1 MMKHLTTLVTN
12 EAAQCAKDVLK
23 KLHEVDADV
32 VPLNTQGSIGTVY
45 ELWVGDHED
54 MGLLA
59 LCVESYVIGR
69 YHGLELGMNQRT
81 GGLEEAQA
89 NTQADV
95 DHHEA
100 SPWH

>member
-1 MMKHLTTLVTN
+1 MKHLTTLVTL
-12 EAAQCAKDVLK
+12 EAANGAQQVLK
-23 KLHEVDADV
+23 ELHEVEAHISDV
-32 VPLNTQGSIGTVY
+32 DTQGSVGVVY
-45 ELWVGDHED
+45 ELWVGNHED

-59 LCVESYVIGR
+59 LCVEAYVIGR
-69 YHGLELGMNQRT
+69 RHGVDLWTQDHDLQEI
-81 GGLEEAQA
+81 QA